1 MKQYFG
7 TDGIR
12 GIPNKTLNED
22 LVSKIFSSVEKE
34 LSPVS
39 VAVIL
44 DTRSSSLEL
53 LGWICN
59 GLSENV
65 QVVNYGVLP
74 SGSMPILLKKFE
86 HDLGVIISA
95 SHNPSEYNGI
105 KLINDVGSKLS
116 DEVEINIENNLQTIS
131 LPEKTSISKSSTEGY
146 DAYLEY
152 LESLIDFDLSSFNI
166 LFDTANG
173 SSYKIIED
181 LFQSTKSKYKII
193 ANAPDG
199 QNINSNCGATHLDN
213 LVTNLGK
220 NQLGA
225 AFDGDADRLIL
236 VDENRSSCN
245 GDVII
250 LLIAKYLEAINRL
263 NNNIV
268 VSTVMSNFGFKKAA
282 EKNNYHNIETS
293 VGDKYVAA
301 AMSEHNAS
309 LGGEQS
315 GHIIISDELPVGD
328 GLVSLIYA
336 LKALAFFNTSLSE
349 FKDSNITEYP
359 QKLINLELDTLPS
372 DEKIKELNVIADN
385 LFNEVGL
392 DGRYLIRKSGTE
404 PILRVLVEAQSEE
417 ELANFSEELIIN
429 IKNHLFTW
437 NIIYNDTNELIS
449 ARPWKRWRGSMLSKN
464 SADAYSAL
472 QSL

>member
-39 VAVIL
+39 VAIIL

-105 KLINDVGSKLS
+105 KLINNVGSKLS

-181 LFQSTKSKYKII
+181 LFQSTNSKFKII

-213 LVTNLGK
+213 LVSNLGK

-250 LLIAKYLEAINRL
+250 LLIAKYLEAINKL

-328 GLVSLIYA
+328 GLVSLIYS

-385 LFNEVGL
+385 LYNEVGL

>member
-12 GIPNKTLNED
+12 GIPNETLNED

-34 LSPVS
+34 LSPAS

-53 LGWICN
+53 LSWICN
-59 GLSENV
+59 GLSEKV
-65 QVVNYGVLP
+65 EVVNYGVLP
-74 SGSMPILLKKFE
+74 SGSMPVLLEKFG

-116 DEVEINIENNLQTIS
+116 DDLEINIENNLQTIS
-131 LPEKTSISKSSTEGY
+131 LPQKKSISKSSTKGY

-166 LFDTANG
+166 LFDTAHG
-173 SSYKIIED
+173 SSYKIVDD
-181 LFQSTKSKYKII
+181 LFQSKKSKFKII
-193 ANAPDG
+193 SNTPDG

-213 LVTNLGK
+213 LISNLGK

-236 VDENRSSCN
+236 VDENKSPCN

-250 LLIAKYLEAINRL
+250 LLIAKYLEAINKL

-268 VSTVMSNFGFKKAA
+268 VSTVMSNFGFKKAV
-282 EKNNYHNIETS
+282 EKNNYHNVETS
-293 VGDKYVAA
+293 VGDKYVAL

-328 GLVSLIYA
+328 GLVSLIYS

-349 FKDSNITEYP
+349 FKESNITEYP
-359 QKLINLELDTLPS
+359 QKLINLGLDLLPS
-372 DEKIKELNVIADN
+372 DEQVKELNNIDQN
-385 LFNEVGL
+385 LYNEIGL
-392 DGRYLIRKSGTE
+392 DGRFLIRKSGTE
-404 PILRVLVEAQSEE
+404 PILRVLVEAESEE
-417 ELANFSEELIIN
+417 ELDNFSEELITN
-429 IKNHLFTW
+429 IKNHLFT
-437 NIIYNDTNELIS
+437 
-449 ARPWKRWRGSMLSKN
+449 
-464 SADAYSAL
+464 
-472 QSL
+472 

>member
-34 LSPVS
+34 LSPAS

-53 LGWICN
+53 LGWICK

-65 QVVNYGVLP
+65 EVVNYGVLP
-74 SGSMPILLKKFE
+74 SGSMPILLEKFG
-86 HDLGVIISA
+86 HNLGVIISA

-116 DEVEINIENNLQTIS
+116 DDMELNIENNLQTIS
-131 LPEKTSISKSSTEGY
+131 LPEKISISKSSTKGY

-181 LFQSTKSKYKII
+181 LFQSKKSKFKII
-193 ANAPDG
+193 ANTPDG

-213 LVTNLGK
+213 LVSLLGK

-236 VDENRSSCN
+236 VDETGTPCN

-250 LLIAKYLEAINRL
+250 LLIAKYLEAINKL

-268 VSTVMSNFGFKKAA
+268 VSTVMSNFGFKKAV
-282 EKNNYHNIETS
+282 EKNNYHNVETS

-301 AMSEHNAS
+301 AMSEQNAS

-328 GLVSLIYA
+328 GLVSFIYS
-336 LKALAFFNTSLSE
+336 LKALAFFNTTLSE
-349 FKDSNITEYP
+349 FRESNIIEYP
-359 QKLINLELDTLPS
+359 QKLINLELDLLPS
-372 DEKIKELNVIADN
+372 DEQVKELNEIAIN
-385 LFNEVGL
+385 LYNEIGL
-392 DGRYLIRKSGTE
+392 DGRFLIRKSGTE
-404 PILRVLVEAQSEE
+404 PILRVLVEAESEE
-417 ELANFSEELIIN
+417 ELANFSEKLIIS
-429 IKNHLFTW
+429 IKNHLFT
-437 NIIYNDTNELIS
+437 
-449 ARPWKRWRGSMLSKN
+449 
-464 SADAYSAL
+464 
-472 QSL
+472 

>member
-53 LGWICN
+53 LSWICN
-59 GLSENV
+59 GLSEKV
-65 QVVNYGVLP
+65 EVVNYGVLP
-74 SGSMPILLKKFE
+74 SGSMPILLEKFG

-116 DEVEINIENNLQTIS
+116 DDVEINIENNLQTIS
-131 LPEKTSISKSSTEGY
+131 LPEKTSISKSSTKGY

-181 LFQSTKSKYKII
+181 LFQSKKSKFKII
-193 ANAPDG
+193 ANTPDG

-213 LVTNLGK
+213 LVSLLGK

-236 VDENRSSCN
+236 VDETGTPCN

-250 LLIAKYLEAINRL
+250 LLIAKYLEAINKL

-268 VSTVMSNFGFKKAA
+268 VSTVMSNFGFKKAV
-282 EKNNYHNIETS
+282 EKNNYHNVETS

-301 AMSEHNAS
+301 AMSEQNAS

-328 GLVSLIYA
+328 GLVSFIYS
-336 LKALAFFNTSLSE
+336 LKALAFFNTTLSE
-349 FKDSNITEYP
+349 FRESNIIEYP
-359 QKLINLELDTLPS
+359 QKLINLELDLLPS
-372 DEKIKELNVIADN
+372 DEQVKELNEIANN
-385 LFNEVGL
+385 LYNEIGL
-392 DGRYLIRKSGTE
+392 DGRFLIRKSGTE
-404 PILRVLVEAQSEE
+404 PILRVLVEAESEE
-417 ELANFSEELIIN
+417 ELANFSEKLIIS
-429 IKNHLFTW
+429 IKNHLFT
-437 NIIYNDTNELIS
+437 
-449 ARPWKRWRGSMLSKN
+449 
-464 SADAYSAL
+464 
-472 QSL
+472 

>member
-34 LSPVS
+34 LSPAS

-53 LGWICN
+53 LSWICS
-59 GLSENV
+59 GLSEKV
-65 QVVNYGVLP
+65 EVVNYGVLP
-74 SGSMPILLKKFE
+74 SGSMPVLLEKFG

-116 DEVEINIENNLQTIS
+116 DDLEINIENNLQTIS
-131 LPEKTSISKSSTEGY
+131 LPQKKSISKSSTKGY

-166 LFDTANG
+166 LFDTAHG
-173 SSYKIIED
+173 SSYKIVDD
-181 LFQSTKSKYKII
+181 LFQSKKSKFKII
-193 ANAPDG
+193 SNTPDG

-213 LVTNLGK
+213 LISNLGK

-236 VDENRSSCN
+236 VDENKSPCN

-250 LLIAKYLEAINRL
+250 LLIAKYLEAINKL

-268 VSTVMSNFGFKKAA
+268 VSTVMSNFGFKKAV
-282 EKNNYHNIETS
+282 EKNNYHNVETS
-293 VGDKYVAA
+293 VGDKYVAL

-328 GLVSLIYA
+328 GLVSLIYS

-349 FKDSNITEYP
+349 FKESNITEYP
-359 QKLINLELDTLPS
+359 QKLINLGLDLLPS
-372 DEKIKELNVIADN
+372 DEQVKELNNIAKN
-385 LFNEVGL
+385 LYNEIGL
-392 DGRYLIRKSGTE
+392 DGRFLIRKSGTE
-404 PILRVLVEAQSEE
+404 PILRVLVEAESEE
-417 ELANFSEELIIN
+417 ELDNFSEELITN
-429 IKNHLFTW
+429 IKNHLFT
-437 NIIYNDTNELIS
+437 
-449 ARPWKRWRGSMLSKN
+449 
-464 SADAYSAL
+464 
-472 QSL
+472 

>member
-12 GIPNKTLNED
+12 GIPNKTLNKD

-53 LGWICN
+53 LNWICN
-59 GLSENV
+59 GLSEKV
-65 QVVNYGVLP
+65 EVVNYGVLP
-74 SGSMPILLKKFE
+74 SGSMPILLEKFG

-116 DEVEINIENNLQTIS
+116 DDTEIDIENNLKTIS
-131 LPEKTSISKSSTEGY
+131 LPEKTSISKSSTKGY
-146 DAYLEY
+146 DKYLEY

-181 LFQSTKSKYKII
+181 LFQSKKSKFKII
-193 ANAPDG
+193 SNTPDG
-199 QNINSNCGATHLDN
+199 QNINSNCGATNLDN
-213 LVTNLGK
+213 LVSNLGK

-236 VDENRSSCN
+236 VDENKSPCN

-250 LLIAKYLEAINRL
+250 LLIAKYLEAINKL

-268 VSTVMSNFGFKKAA
+268 VSTVMSNFGFKKAV
-282 EKNNYHNIETS
+282 EKNNYHNVETS
-293 VGDKYVAA
+293 VGDKYVAS

-328 GLVSLIYA
+328 GLVSLIYS

-349 FKDSNITEYP
+349 FKESNITEYP
-359 QKLINLELDTLPS
+359 QKLINLELNLMPS
-372 DEKIKELNVIADN
+372 DEQVKELNDIANN
-385 LFNEVGL
+385 LYNEIGL
-392 DGRYLIRKSGTE
+392 DGRFLIRKSGTE
-404 PILRVLVEAQSEE
+404 PILRVLVEAESEE
-417 ELANFSEELIIN
+417 ELDNFSEELIIN
-429 IKNHLFTW
+429 IKNHLFSW
-437 NIIYNDTNELIS
+437 NIIYT
-449 ARPWKRWRGSMLSKN
+449 
-464 SADAYSAL
+464 
-472 QSL
+472 

>member
-12 GIPNKTLNED
+12 GIPNKTLNKD

-105 KLINDVGSKLS
+105 KLINDVGSKLT

-181 LFQSTKSKYKII
+181 LFQSTKSKFKII

-213 LVTNLGK
+213 LVSNLGK
-220 NQLGA
+220 NQIGA

-250 LLIAKYLEAINRL
+250 LLIAKYLEAINKL

-328 GLVSLIYA
+328 GLVSLIYS

-417 ELANFSEELIIN
+417 ELSNFSEELIIN
-429 IKNHLFTW
+429 IKNHLFT
-437 NIIYNDTNELIS
+437 
-449 ARPWKRWRGSMLSKN
+449 
-464 SADAYSAL
+464 
-472 QSL
+472 

>member
-34 LSPVS
+34 LSPAS

-53 LGWICN
+53 LGWICK

-65 QVVNYGVLP
+65 EVVNYGVLP
-74 SGSMPILLKKFE
+74 SGSMPILLEKFG
-86 HDLGVIISA
+86 HNLGVIISA

-116 DEVEINIENNLQTIS
+116 DDVELNIENNLQTIS
-131 LPEKTSISKSSTEGY
+131 LPEKISISKSSTKGY

-181 LFQSTKSKYKII
+181 LFQSKKSKFKII
-193 ANAPDG
+193 ANTPDG

-213 LVTNLGK
+213 LVSLLGK

-236 VDENRSSCN
+236 VDETGTPCN

-250 LLIAKYLEAINRL
+250 LLIAKYLEAINKL

-268 VSTVMSNFGFKKAA
+268 VSTVMSNFGFKKAV
-282 EKNNYHNIETS
+282 EKNNYHNVETS

-301 AMSEHNAS
+301 AMSEQNAS

-328 GLVSLIYA
+328 GLVSFIYS
-336 LKALAFFNTSLSE
+336 LKALAFFNTTLSE
-349 FKDSNITEYP
+349 FRESNIIEYP
-359 QKLINLELDTLPS
+359 QKLINLELDLLPS
-372 DEKIKELNVIADN
+372 DEQVKELNEIANN
-385 LFNEVGL
+385 LYNEIGL
-392 DGRYLIRKSGTE
+392 DGRFLIRKSGTE
-404 PILRVLVEAQSEE
+404 PILRVLVEAESEE
-417 ELANFSEELIIN
+417 ELANFSEKLIIS
-429 IKNHLFTW
+429 IKNHLFT
-437 NIIYNDTNELIS
+437 
-449 ARPWKRWRGSMLSKN
+449 
-464 SADAYSAL
+464 
-472 QSL
+472 

>member
-53 LGWICN
+53 LSWICN
-59 GLSENV
+59 GLSEKV
-65 QVVNYGVLP
+65 EVINYGVLP
-74 SGSMPILLKKFE
+74 SGSMPILLEKFG

-116 DEVEINIENNLQTIS
+116 DDVEINIENNLQTIS
-131 LPEKTSISKSSTEGY
+131 LPEKTSISKSSTKGY

-181 LFQSTKSKYKII
+181 LFQSKKSKFKII
-193 ANAPDG
+193 ANTPDG

-213 LVTNLGK
+213 LVSLLGK

-236 VDENRSSCN
+236 VDETGTPCN

-250 LLIAKYLEAINRL
+250 LLIAKYLEAINKL

-268 VSTVMSNFGFKKAA
+268 VSTVMSNFGFKKAV
-282 EKNNYHNIETS
+282 EKNNYHNVETS

-328 GLVSLIYA
+328 GLVSFIYS
-336 LKALAFFNTSLSE
+336 LKALAFFNTTLSE
-349 FKDSNITEYP
+349 FRESNIIEYP
-359 QKLINLELDTLPS
+359 QKLINLELDLLPS
-372 DEKIKELNVIADN
+372 DEQVKELNEIANN
-385 LFNEVGL
+385 LYNEIGL
-392 DGRYLIRKSGTE
+392 DGRFLIRKSGTE
-404 PILRVLVEAQSEE
+404 PILRVLVEAESEE
-417 ELANFSEELIIN
+417 ELANFSEKLIIS
-429 IKNHLFTW
+429 IKNHLFT
-437 NIIYNDTNELIS
+437 
-449 ARPWKRWRGSMLSKN
+449 
-464 SADAYSAL
+464 
-472 QSL
+472 

>member
-12 GIPNKTLNED
+12 GIPNKTLNKD

-53 LGWICN
+53 LNWICN
-59 GLSENV
+59 GLSEKV
-65 QVVNYGVLP
+65 EVVNYGVLP
-74 SGSMPILLKKFE
+74 SGSMPILLEKFG

-116 DEVEINIENNLQTIS
+116 DDTEIDIENNLKTIS
-131 LPEKTSISKSSTEGY
+131 LPEKTSISKSSTKGY
-146 DAYLEY
+146 DKYLEY

-181 LFQSTKSKYKII
+181 LFQSKKSKFKII
-193 ANAPDG
+193 SNTPDG
-199 QNINSNCGATHLDN
+199 QNINSNCGATNLDN
-213 LVTNLGK
+213 LVSNLGK

-236 VDENRSSCN
+236 VDENKSPCN

-250 LLIAKYLEAINRL
+250 LLIAKYLEAINKL

-268 VSTVMSNFGFKKAA
+268 VSTVMSNFGFKKAV
-282 EKNNYHNIETS
+282 EKNNYHNVETS
-293 VGDKYVAA
+293 VGDKYVAL

-328 GLVSLIYA
+328 GLVSLIYS

-349 FKDSNITEYP
+349 FKESNITEYP
-359 QKLINLELDTLPS
+359 QKLINLGLDLLPS
-372 DEKIKELNVIADN
+372 DEQVKELNNIAKN
-385 LFNEVGL
+385 LYNEIGL
-392 DGRYLIRKSGTE
+392 DGRFLIRKSGTE
-404 PILRVLVEAQSEE
+404 PILRVLVEAESEE
-417 ELANFSEELIIN
+417 ELDNFSEELITN
-429 IKNHLFTW
+429 IKNHLFT
-437 NIIYNDTNELIS
+437 
-449 ARPWKRWRGSMLSKN
+449 
-464 SADAYSAL
+464 
-472 QSL
+472 

>member
-53 LGWICN
+53 LSWICN
-59 GLSENV
+59 GLSEKV
-65 QVVNYGVLP
+65 EVINYGVLP
-74 SGSMPILLKKFE
+74 SGSMPILLEKFG

-116 DEVEINIENNLQTIS
+116 DDVEINIENNLQTIS
-131 LPEKTSISKSSTEGY
+131 LPEKTSISKSSTKGY

-181 LFQSTKSKYKII
+181 LFQSKKSKFKII
-193 ANAPDG
+193 SNTPDG

-213 LVTNLGK
+213 LISNLGK

-236 VDENRSSCN
+236 VDETGTPCN

-250 LLIAKYLEAINRL
+250 LLIAKYLEAINKL

-268 VSTVMSNFGFKKAA
+268 VSTVMSNFGFKKAV
-282 EKNNYHNIETS
+282 EKNNYHNVETS

-328 GLVSLIYA
+328 GLVSFIYS
-336 LKALAFFNTSLSE
+336 LKALAFFNTTLSE
-349 FKDSNITEYP
+349 FRESNIIEYP
-359 QKLINLELDTLPS
+359 QKLINLELDLLPS
-372 DEKIKELNVIADN
+372 EEQVKELNEIANN
-385 LFNEVGL
+385 LYNEIGL
-392 DGRYLIRKSGTE
+392 DGRFLIRKSGTE
-404 PILRVLVEAQSEE
+404 PILRVLVEAESEE
-417 ELANFSEELIIN
+417 ELANFSEKLIIS
-429 IKNHLFTW
+429 IKNHLFT
-437 NIIYNDTNELIS
+437 
-449 ARPWKRWRGSMLSKN
+449 
-464 SADAYSAL
+464 
-472 QSL
+472 

>member
-53 LGWICN
+53 LSWICN
-59 GLSENV
+59 GLSEKV
-65 QVVNYGVLP
+65 EVINYGVLP
-74 SGSMPILLKKFE
+74 SGSMPILLEKFG

-116 DEVEINIENNLQTIS
+116 DDVEINIENNLQTIS
-131 LPEKTSISKSSTEGY
+131 LPEKTSISKSSTKGY

-181 LFQSTKSKYKII
+181 LFQSKKSKFKII
-193 ANAPDG
+193 SNTPDG

-213 LVTNLGK
+213 LISNLGK

-236 VDENRSSCN
+236 VDETGTPCN

-250 LLIAKYLEAINRL
+250 LLIAKYLEAINKL

-268 VSTVMSNFGFKKAA
+268 VSTVMSNFGFKKAV
-282 EKNNYHNIETS
+282 EKNNYHNVETS

-301 AMSEHNAS
+301 AMSEQNAS

-328 GLVSLIYA
+328 GLVSFIYS
-336 LKALAFFNTSLSE
+336 LKALAFFNTTLSE
-349 FKDSNITEYP
+349 FRESNIIEYP
-359 QKLINLELDTLPS
+359 QKLINLELDLLPS
-372 DEKIKELNVIADN
+372 DEQVKELNEIANN
-385 LFNEVGL
+385 LYNEIGL
-392 DGRYLIRKSGTE
+392 DGRFLIRKSGTE
-404 PILRVLVEAQSEE
+404 PILRVLVEAESEE
-417 ELANFSEELIIN
+417 ELANFSEKLIIS
-429 IKNHLFTW
+429 IKNHLFT
-437 NIIYNDTNELIS
+437 
-449 ARPWKRWRGSMLSKN
+449 
-464 SADAYSAL
+464 
-472 QSL
+472 

>member
-53 LGWICN
+53 LSWICN
-59 GLSENV
+59 GLSEKV
-65 QVVNYGVLP
+65 EVVNYGVLP
-74 SGSMPILLKKFE
+74 SGSMPILLEKFG

-116 DEVEINIENNLQTIS
+116 DNVEINIENNLQTIS
-131 LPEKTSISKSSTEGY
+131 LPEKTSISKSSTKGY

-181 LFQSTKSKYKII
+181 LFQSKKSKFKII
-193 ANAPDG
+193 SNTPDG

-213 LVTNLGK
+213 LISNLGK

-236 VDENRSSCN
+236 VDETGTPCN

-250 LLIAKYLEAINRL
+250 LLIAKYLEAINKL

-268 VSTVMSNFGFKKAA
+268 VSTVMSNFGFKKAV
-282 EKNNYHNIETS
+282 EKNNYHNVETS

-328 GLVSLIYA
+328 GLVSFIYS
-336 LKALAFFNTSLSE
+336 LKALAFFNTTLSE
-349 FKDSNITEYP
+349 FRESNIIEYP
-359 QKLINLELDTLPS
+359 QKLINLELDLLPS
-372 DEKIKELNVIADN
+372 NEQVKELNEIANN
-385 LFNEVGL
+385 LYNEIGL
-392 DGRYLIRKSGTE
+392 DGRFLIRKSGTE
-404 PILRVLVEAQSEE
+404 PILRVLVEAESEE
-417 ELANFSEELIIN
+417 ELANFSEKLLIS
-429 IKNHLFTW
+429 IKNHLFT
-437 NIIYNDTNELIS
+437 
-449 ARPWKRWRGSMLSKN
+449 
-464 SADAYSAL
+464 
-472 QSL
+472 

>member
-12 GIPNKTLNED
+12 GIPNKTLNKD

-53 LGWICN
+53 LNWICN
-59 GLSENV
+59 GLSEKV
-65 QVVNYGVLP
+65 EVVNYGVLP
-74 SGSMPILLKKFE
+74 SGSMPILLEKFG

-116 DEVEINIENNLQTIS
+116 DDTEIDIENNLKTIS
-131 LPEKTSISKSSTEGY
+131 LPEKTSISKSSTKGY
-146 DAYLEY
+146 DKYLEY

-181 LFQSTKSKYKII
+181 LFQLKKSKFKII
-193 ANAPDG
+193 SNTPDG
-199 QNINSNCGATHLDN
+199 QNINSNCGATNLDN
-213 LVTNLGK
+213 LVSNLGK

-236 VDENRSSCN
+236 VDENKSPCN

-250 LLIAKYLEAINRL
+250 LLIAKYLEAINKL

-268 VSTVMSNFGFKKAA
+268 VSTVMSNFGFKKAV
-282 EKNNYHNIETS
+282 EKNNYHNVETS
-293 VGDKYVAA
+293 VGDKYVAS

-328 GLVSLIYA
+328 GLVSLIYS

-349 FKDSNITEYP
+349 FKESNITEYP
-359 QKLINLELDTLPS
+359 QKLINLELNLMPS
-372 DEKIKELNVIADN
+372 DEQVKELNDIANN
-385 LFNEVGL
+385 LYNEIGL
-392 DGRYLIRKSGTE
+392 DGRFLIRKSGTE
-404 PILRVLVEAQSEE
+404 PILRVLVEAESEE
-417 ELANFSEELIIN
+417 ELDNFSEELIIN
-429 IKNHLFTW
+429 IKNHLF
-437 NIIYNDTNELIS
+437 S
-449 ARPWKRWRGSMLSKN
+449 
-464 SADAYSAL
+464 
-472 QSL
+472 

>member
-1 MKQYFG
+1 LKQYFG

-12 GIPNKTLNED
+12 GIPNKTLNKD

-34 LSPVS
+34 LSPAS

-53 LGWICN
+53 LNWICN
-59 GLSENV
+59 GLSEKV
-65 QVVNYGVLP
+65 EVVNYGVLP
-74 SGSMPILLKKFE
+74 SGSMPILLEKFG

-116 DEVEINIENNLQTIS
+116 DDTEIDIENNLKTIS
-131 LPEKTSISKSSTEGY
+131 LPEKTSISKSSTKGY
-146 DAYLEY
+146 DKYLEY

-181 LFQSTKSKYKII
+181 LFQSKKSKFKII
-193 ANAPDG
+193 SNTPDG
-199 QNINSNCGATHLDN
+199 QNINSNCGATNLDN
-213 LVTNLGK
+213 LVSNLGK

-236 VDENRSSCN
+236 VDENKSPCN

-250 LLIAKYLEAINRL
+250 LLIAKYLEAINKL

-268 VSTVMSNFGFKKAA
+268 VSTVMSNFGFKKAV
-282 EKNNYHNIETS
+282 EKNNYHNVETS
-293 VGDKYVAA
+293 VGDKYVAS

-328 GLVSLIYA
+328 GLVSFIYS

-349 FKDSNITEYP
+349 FKESNITEYP
-359 QKLINLELDTLPS
+359 QKLINLELNLLPS
-372 DEKIKELNVIADN
+372 DEQVKELNDIANN
-385 LFNEVGL
+385 LYNEIGL
-392 DGRYLIRKSGTE
+392 DGRFLIRKSGTE
-404 PILRVLVEAQSEE
+404 PILRVLVEAESEE
-417 ELANFSEELIIN
+417 ELDNFSEELIIN
-429 IKNHLFTW
+429 IKNHLF
-437 NIIYNDTNELIS
+437 S
-449 ARPWKRWRGSMLSKN
+449 
-464 SADAYSAL
+464 
-472 QSL
+472 

>member
-1 MKQYFG
+1 LKQYFG

-12 GIPNKTLNED
+12 GIPNKTLNKD

-53 LGWICN
+53 LNWICN
-59 GLSENV
+59 GLSEKV
-65 QVVNYGVLP
+65 EVVNYGVLP
-74 SGSMPILLKKFE
+74 SGSMPILLEKFG

-116 DEVEINIENNLQTIS
+116 DDTEIDIENNLKTIS
-131 LPEKTSISKSSTEGY
+131 LPEKTSISKSSTKGY
-146 DAYLEY
+146 DKYLEY

-181 LFQSTKSKYKII
+181 LFQSKKSKFKII
-193 ANAPDG
+193 SNTPDG
-199 QNINSNCGATHLDN
+199 QNINSNCGATNLDN
-213 LVTNLGK
+213 LVSNLGK

-236 VDENRSSCN
+236 VDENKSPCN

-250 LLIAKYLEAINRL
+250 LLIAKYLEAINKL

-268 VSTVMSNFGFKKAA
+268 VSTVMSNFGFKKAV
-282 EKNNYHNIETS
+282 EKNNYHNVETS
-293 VGDKYVAA
+293 VGDKYVAS

-328 GLVSLIYA
+328 GLVSFIYS

-349 FKDSNITEYP
+349 FKESNITEYP
-359 QKLINLELDTLPS
+359 QKLINLELNLLPS
-372 DEKIKELNVIADN
+372 DEQVKELNDIANN
-385 LFNEVGL
+385 LYNEIGL
-392 DGRYLIRKSGTE
+392 DGRFLIRKSGTE
-404 PILRVLVEAQSEE
+404 PILRVLVEAESEE
-417 ELANFSEELIIN
+417 ELDNFSEELIIN
-429 IKNHLFTW
+429 IKNHLF
-437 NIIYNDTNELIS
+437 S
-449 ARPWKRWRGSMLSKN
+449 
-464 SADAYSAL
+464 
-472 QSL
+472 

>member
-34 LSPVS
+34 LSPAS

-53 LGWICN
+53 LSWICN
-59 GLSENV
+59 GLSEKV
-65 QVVNYGVLP
+65 EVVNYGVLP
-74 SGSMPILLKKFE
+74 SGSMPVLLAKFG

-116 DEVEINIENNLQTIS
+116 DDLEINIENNLQTIS
-131 LPEKTSISKSSTEGY
+131 LPQKKSISKSSTKGY

-166 LFDTANG
+166 LFDTAHG

-181 LFQSTKSKYKII
+181 LFQSKKSKFKII
-193 ANAPDG
+193 SNTPDG

-213 LVTNLGK
+213 LISNLGK

-236 VDENRSSCN
+236 VDENRSPCN

-250 LLIAKYLEAINRL
+250 LLIAKYLEAINKL

-268 VSTVMSNFGFKKAA
+268 VSTVMSNFGFKKAV
-282 EKNNYHNIETS
+282 EKNNYHNVETS
-293 VGDKYVAA
+293 VGDKYVAS

-328 GLVSLIYA
+328 GLVSLIYS

-349 FKDSNITEYP
+349 FKASNITEYP
-359 QKLINLELDTLPS
+359 QKLINLELDLLPS
-372 DEKIKELNVIADN
+372 DEQVKELNDIAKN
-385 LFNEVGL
+385 LYNEIGL
-392 DGRYLIRKSGTE
+392 DGRFLIRKSGTE
-404 PILRVLVEAQSEE
+404 PILRVLVEAESEE
-417 ELANFSEELIIN
+417 ELDNFSEELITN

-437 NIIYNDTNELIS
+437 NIIYNEINELTS

-472 QSL
+472 RSL

>member
-181 LFQSTKSKYKII
+181 LFQSTKSKFKII
-193 ANAPDG
+193 ANTPDG

-213 LVTNLGK
+213 LVSNLGK

-250 LLIAKYLEAINRL
+250 LLIAKYLEAINKL

-328 GLVSLIYA
+328 GLVSLIYS

>member
-53 LGWICN
+53 LSWICN
-59 GLSENV
+59 GLSEKV
-65 QVVNYGVLP
+65 EVVNYGVLP
-74 SGSMPILLKKFE
+74 SGSMPILLEKFG

-116 DEVEINIENNLQTIS
+116 DDVEINIENNLQTIS
-131 LPEKTSISKSSTEGY
+131 LPEKTSISKSSTKGY

-181 LFQSTKSKYKII
+181 LFQSKKSKFKII
-193 ANAPDG
+193 SNTPDG

-213 LVTNLGK
+213 LISNLGK

-236 VDENRSSCN
+236 VDETGTPCN

-250 LLIAKYLEAINRL
+250 LLIAKYLEAINKL

-268 VSTVMSNFGFKKAA
+268 VSTVMSNFGFKKAV
-282 EKNNYHNIETS
+282 EKNNYHNVETS

-328 GLVSLIYA
+328 GLVSFIYS
-336 LKALAFFNTSLSE
+336 LKALAFFNTTLAE
-349 FKDSNITEYP
+349 FRDSNIIEYP
-359 QKLINLELDTLPS
+359 QKLINLELDLLPS
-372 DEKIKELNVIADN
+372 EEQVKELNEIANN
-385 LFNEVGL
+385 LYNEIGL
-392 DGRYLIRKSGTE
+392 DGRFLIRKSGTE
-404 PILRVLVEAQSEE
+404 PILRVLVEAESEE
-417 ELANFSEELIIN
+417 ELANFSEKLIIS
-429 IKNHLFTW
+429 IKNHLFT
-437 NIIYNDTNELIS
+437 
-449 ARPWKRWRGSMLSKN
+449 
-464 SADAYSAL
+464 
-472 QSL
+472 

>member
-53 LGWICN
+53 LSWICN
-59 GLSENV
+59 GLSEKV
-65 QVVNYGVLP
+65 EVINYGVLP
-74 SGSMPILLKKFE
+74 SGSMPILLEKFG

-116 DEVEINIENNLQTIS
+116 DDVEINIENNLQTIS
-131 LPEKTSISKSSTEGY
+131 LPEKTSISKSSTKGY

-181 LFQSTKSKYKII
+181 LFQSKKSKFKII
-193 ANAPDG
+193 SNTPDG

-213 LVTNLGK
+213 LISNLGK

-236 VDENRSSCN
+236 VDETGTPCN

-250 LLIAKYLEAINRL
+250 LLIAKYLEAINKL

-268 VSTVMSNFGFKKAA
+268 VSTVMSNFGFKKAV
-282 EKNNYHNIETS
+282 EKNNYHNVETS

-328 GLVSLIYA
+328 GLVSFIYS
-336 LKALAFFNTSLSE
+336 LKALAFFNTTLSE
-349 FKDSNITEYP
+349 FRESNIIEYP
-359 QKLINLELDTLPS
+359 QKLINLELDLLPS
-372 DEKIKELNVIADN
+372 NEQVKELNEIANN
-385 LFNEVGL
+385 LYNEIGL
-392 DGRYLIRKSGTE
+392 DGRFLIRKSGTE
-404 PILRVLVEAQSEE
+404 PILRVLVEAESEE
-417 ELANFSEELIIN
+417 ELANFSEKLIIS
-429 IKNHLFTW
+429 IKNHLFT
-437 NIIYNDTNELIS
+437 
-449 ARPWKRWRGSMLSKN
+449 
-464 SADAYSAL
+464 
-472 QSL
+472 

>member
-34 LSPVS
+34 LSPAS

-53 LGWICN
+53 LGWICK

-65 QVVNYGVLP
+65 EVVNYGVLP
-74 SGSMPILLKKFE
+74 SGSMPILLEKFG
-86 HDLGVIISA
+86 HNLGVIISA

-116 DEVEINIENNLQTIS
+116 DDMELNIENNLQTIS
-131 LPEKTSISKSSTEGY
+131 LPEKISISKSSTKGY

-181 LFQSTKSKYKII
+181 LFQSKKSKFKII
-193 ANAPDG
+193 ANTPDG

-213 LVTNLGK
+213 LISNLGK

-236 VDENRSSCN
+236 VDETGTPCN

-250 LLIAKYLEAINRL
+250 LLIAKYLEAINKL

-268 VSTVMSNFGFKKAA
+268 VSTVMSNFGFKKAV
-282 EKNNYHNIETS
+282 EKNNYHNVETS

-328 GLVSLIYA
+328 GLVSFIYS
-336 LKALAFFNTSLSE
+336 LKALAFFNTTLSE
-349 FKDSNITEYP
+349 FRESNIIEYP
-359 QKLINLELDTLPS
+359 QKLINLELDLLPS
-372 DEKIKELNVIADN
+372 DEQVKELNEIANN
-385 LFNEVGL
+385 LYNEIGL
-392 DGRYLIRKSGTE
+392 DGRFLIRKSGTE
-404 PILRVLVEAQSEE
+404 PILRVLVEAESEE
-417 ELANFSEELIIN
+417 ELANFSEKLIIS
-429 IKNHLFTW
+429 IKNHLFT
-437 NIIYNDTNELIS
+437 
-449 ARPWKRWRGSMLSKN
+449 
-464 SADAYSAL
+464 
-472 QSL
+472 

>member
-53 LGWICN
+53 LSWICN
-59 GLSENV
+59 GLSEKV
-65 QVVNYGVLP
+65 EVVNYGVLP
-74 SGSMPILLKKFE
+74 SGSMPILLEKFG

-116 DEVEINIENNLQTIS
+116 DDVEINIENNLQTIS
-131 LPEKTSISKSSTEGY
+131 LPEKTSISKSSTKGY

-181 LFQSTKSKYKII
+181 LFQSKKSKFKII
-193 ANAPDG
+193 SNTPDG

-213 LVTNLGK
+213 LISNLGK

-236 VDENRSSCN
+236 VDETGTPCN
-245 GDVII
+245 GDIII
-250 LLIAKYLEAINRL
+250 LLIAKYLEAINKL

-268 VSTVMSNFGFKKAA
+268 VSTVMSNFGFKKAV
-282 EKNNYHNIETS
+282 EKNNYHNVETS

-328 GLVSLIYA
+328 GLVSFIYS
-336 LKALAFFNTSLSE
+336 LKALAFFNTTLAE
-349 FKDSNITEYP
+349 FRDSNIIEYP
-359 QKLINLELDTLPS
+359 QKLINLELDLLPS
-372 DEKIKELNVIADN
+372 EEQVKELNEIANN
-385 LFNEVGL
+385 LYNEIGL
-392 DGRYLIRKSGTE
+392 DGRFLIRKSGTE
-404 PILRVLVEAQSEE
+404 PILRVLVEAESEE
-417 ELANFSEELIIN
+417 ELANFSEKLIIS

-437 NIIYNDTNELIS
+437 NIIYNETNELTS
-449 ARPWKRWRGSMLSKN
+449 ARP
-464 SADAYSAL
+464 
-472 QSL
+472 

>member
-105 KLINDVGSKLS
+105 KLINDVGSKLT

-181 LFQSTKSKYKII
+181 LFQSTKSKFKII

-213 LVTNLGK
+213 LVSNLGK

-250 LLIAKYLEAINRL
+250 LLIAKYLEAINKL

-417 ELANFSEELIIN
+417 ELDNFSEELIIN
-429 IKNHLFTW
+429 IKNHLFT
-437 NIIYNDTNELIS
+437 
-449 ARPWKRWRGSMLSKN
+449 
-464 SADAYSAL
+464 
-472 QSL
+472 

>member
-53 LGWICN
+53 LSWICN
-59 GLSENV
+59 GLSEKV
-65 QVVNYGVLP
+65 EVVNYGVLP
-74 SGSMPILLKKFE
+74 SGSMPILLEKFG

-116 DEVEINIENNLQTIS
+116 DNVEINIENNLQTIS
-131 LPEKTSISKSSTEGY
+131 LPEKTSISKSSTKGY

-181 LFQSTKSKYKII
+181 LFQSKQSKFKII
-193 ANAPDG
+193 SNTPDG

-213 LVTNLGK
+213 LISNLGK

-236 VDENRSSCN
+236 VDETRTPCN
-245 GDVII
+245 GDIII
-250 LLIAKYLEAINRL
+250 LLIAKYLEAINKL

-268 VSTVMSNFGFKKAA
+268 VSTVMSNFGFKKAV
-282 EKNNYHNIETS
+282 EKNNYHNVETS

-328 GLVSLIYA
+328 GLVSFIYS
-336 LKALAFFNTSLSE
+336 LKALAFFNTTLSE
-349 FKDSNITEYP
+349 FRESNIIEYP
-359 QKLINLELDTLPS
+359 QKLINLELDLLPS
-372 DEKIKELNVIADN
+372 NEQVKELNEIANN
-385 LFNEVGL
+385 LYNEIGL
-392 DGRYLIRKSGTE
+392 DGRFLIRKSGTE
-404 PILRVLVEAQSEE
+404 PILRVLVEAESEE
-417 ELANFSEELIIN
+417 ELANFSEKLIIS
-429 IKNHLFTW
+429 IKNHLVT
-437 NIIYNDTNELIS
+437 
-449 ARPWKRWRGSMLSKN
+449 
-464 SADAYSAL
+464 
-472 QSL
+472 

>member
-181 LFQSTKSKYKII
+181 LFQSTKSKFKII

-250 LLIAKYLEAINRL
+250 LLIAKYLEAINKL

-328 GLVSLIYA
+328 GLVSLIYS

-417 ELANFSEELIIN
+417 ELDNFSEELIIN
-429 IKNHLFTW
+429 IKNHLFT
-437 NIIYNDTNELIS
+437 
-449 ARPWKRWRGSMLSKN
+449 
-464 SADAYSAL
+464 
-472 QSL
+472 

>member
-1 MKQYFG
+1 MKLYFG

-12 GIPNKTLNED
+12 GIPNKTLNKD

-105 KLINDVGSKLS
+105 KLINDVGSKLT

-181 LFQSTKSKYKII
+181 LFQSTKSKFKII

-213 LVTNLGK
+213 LVSNLGK
-220 NQLGA
+220 NQIGA

-250 LLIAKYLEAINRL
+250 LLIAKYLEAINKL

-328 GLVSLIYA
+328 GLVSLIYS

-385 LFNEVGL
+385 LYNEVGL

-417 ELANFSEELIIN
+417 ELSNFSEELIIN
-429 IKNHLFTW
+429 IKNHLFT
-437 NIIYNDTNELIS
+437 
-449 ARPWKRWRGSMLSKN
+449 
-464 SADAYSAL
+464 
-472 QSL
+472 